1 MKSAFEGPTSISPEQ
16 EGYQVQWHKGDGTSH
31 NANLP
36 VVTRFFCPPEMPL
49 IIESPTMVSAQI
61 SNPKIFNRRR

>member
-16 EGYQVQWHKGDGTSH
+16 DIKFNGINH